1 MMSSDAVSVPSAG
14 AVLPCPPR
22 LLTAIIV
29 FAAIAPGI
37 LMTAPAVAAQLSLQ
51 WQLTPAQI
59 GHLFSTELG
68 AMSIATLPAWWWI
81 SRINWRKIATLAA
94 IVFLLGNLASAMVN
108 DFIPLLILRFI
119 ASLAGGTLMILCI
132 SCAAGTANPSRVYA
146 FWVLGQLLL
155 GVMGL
160 LALPPL
166 FAHFGLM
173 AVYLILAAI
182 MLCCLPL
189 LSAFPNGFRR
199 TSAAASQFPPS
210 PGIAKLFA
218 VLAVLGFYIS
228 LSAVWTFI
236 GNIAATAGLSP
247 VHSGQVLAAATV
259 FGILGAGGAALVG
272 ARRSHKPLLWIGYG
286 LLIASILLLARNP
299 MLIRFTLAAVLFKFT
314 WTFVLPFI
322 LARVSGLDNNGKLM
336 NSINLVIGGGMAIGP
351 TLAGYLI
358 ESSGGIN
365 ALLIG
370 ALSCALLSL
379 LLISLASS
387 RTPRRLTGVIR

>member
-1 MMSSDAVSVPSAG
+1 MSNDVVSVPAPG
-14 AVLPCPPR
+14 AILPSSPR
-22 LLTAIIV
+22 LLVAIII

-37 LMTAPAVAAQLSLQ
+37 LMTAPAVAAQLSIQ

-68 AMSIATLPAWWWI
+68 AMSLATLPAWWWI
-81 SRINWRKIATLAA
+81 NRISWRKIATGAA
-94 IVFLLGNLASAMVN
+94 LVFLCGNLASAMVN
-108 DFIPLLILRFI
+108 DFPLLLTLRFI

-132 SCAAGTANPSRVYA
+132 SCAANTANPSRVYA

-155 GVMGL
+155 GVLGL

-173 AVYLILAAI
+173 VVYLILAAI

-189 LSAFPNGFRR
+189 IRAFPSGFR
-199 TSAAASQFPPS
+199 SANTASSQLPS
-210 PGIAKLFA
+210 SPLIYKLCA
-218 VLAVLGFYIS
+218 VLAVLAFYIS

-236 GNIAATAGLSP
+236 GNIATTTGLSP

-259 FGILGAGGAALVG
+259 FGIIGAAGAALVG
-272 ARRSHKPLLWIGYG
+272 ARRSHKPLLWIGYV
-286 LLIASILLLARNP
+286 LLIASILLLNRNP
-299 MLIRFTLAAVLFKFT
+299 LFIRFTLAAVMFKFT

-322 LARVSGLDNNGKLM
+322 LAKVAKLDNNGKLM

-365 ALLIG
+365 ALLMG

-379 LLISLASS
+379 LLISLASP
-387 RTPRRLTGVIR
+387 RAPRRLTGVIR

>member
-1 MMSSDAVSVPSAG
+1 MSSDAVSVSSAG
-14 AVLPCPPR
+14 AVLSCPPK

-37 LMTAPAVAAQLSLQ
+37 LMTAPAVAAQLASQ
-51 WQLTPAQI
+51 WQLTPGQI

-94 IVFLLGNLASAMVN
+94 AVFLIGNLASAMVN
-108 DFIPLLILRFI
+108 DFSLLLVLRFI

-155 GVMGL
+155 GVFGL

-189 LSAFPNGFRR
+189 LSAFPSGFRH
-199 TSAAASQFPPS
+199 SHSAASQLPPS
-210 PGIAKLFA
+210 PPIYKLFA
-218 VLAVLGFYIS
+218 VLAVLAFYIS

-236 GNIAATAGLSP
+236 GTIAESAGLSP

-259 FGILGAGGAALVG
+259 FGIIGAGGAALVG

-286 LLIASILLLARNP
+286 LLIASVLLLSRNP
-299 MLIRFTLAAVLFKFT
+299 LLIRFTLAAVMFKFT

-322 LARVSGLDNNGKLM
+322 LARVSVLDNNGKLM

-379 LLISLASS
+379 LLISLASP
-387 RTPRRLTGVIR
+387 RAPRRLTGVIR